1 MIKNELEGSDIAEAY
16 FVYDGDCAVCQGTFD
31 YFMKLELPAVLRGVK
46 YQFEEELLQKYGLSP
61 ALCDRHAYTSVQI
74 QNHRLEMYKGCD
86 SIFALMKLQRKSRL
100 WRLLGCVASFPP
112 INLFA
117 RLSYR
122 IFADNRGRVSKLFY
136 GNSCKL

>member
-1 MIKNELEGSDIAEAY
+1 MIKNELEGADIAEAY

-31 YFMKLELPAVLRGVK
+31 YFVNLELPTVLRGIR
-46 YQFEEELLQKYGLSP
+46 YQLEEELLQKYGLNS
-61 ALCDRHAYTSVQI
+61 ALCDRHAYTIVQI
-74 QNHRLEMYKGCD
+74 RNHELKMYKGCD

-100 WRLLGCVASFPP
+100 WQQVACVASFPP
-112 INLFA
+112 INLIA
-117 RLSYR
+117 RLFYR